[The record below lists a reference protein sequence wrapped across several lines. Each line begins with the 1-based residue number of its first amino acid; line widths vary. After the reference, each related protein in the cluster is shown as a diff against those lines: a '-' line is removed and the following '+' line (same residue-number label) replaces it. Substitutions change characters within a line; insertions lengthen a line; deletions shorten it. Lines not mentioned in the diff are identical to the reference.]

1 MNVKSYWVK
10 VIENHWTCLIN
21 KQFFNVHEANE
32 FLKEM
37 QEQYKD
43 PKYTVIKELY

>member
-21 KQFFNVHEANE
+21 KQFFTVQEANL

-37 QEQYKD
+37 QEQYSD